1 MNPDALVSAVAG
13 QLRARTTSTP
23 STDWRAP
30 MPADP
35 CPTCDEARARAD
47 ALQARLDAFAG
58 PVEGVDVE
66 AVLEDFDIYQRL
78 DAEGNHPPNRIR
90 MEAILG
96 RLGRQAPALAREVV
110 ALRDALATAEQE
122 RDELRLPLAA
132 DKATG

>member
-1 MNPDALVSAVAG
+1 MNP
-13 QLRARTTSTP
+13 
-23 STDWRAP
+23 
-30 MPADP
+30 
-35 CPTCDEARARAD
+35 D

>member
-1 MNPDALVSAVAG
+1 MILDDLLNEIERAVAKHG
-13 QLRARTTSTP
+13 PLPIGVDPSVRLVGACAAAERVARIA
-23 STDWRAP
+23 TDQS
-30 MPADP
+30 
-35 CPTCDEARARAD
+35 PTWS
-47 ALQARLDAFAG
+47 ALAVL
-58 PVEGVDVE
+58 VEEVDVE

>member
-66 AVLEDFDIYQRL
+66 ARAEDS
-78 DAEGNHPPNRIR
+78 AELRA
-90 MEAILG
+90 ELVQVA
-96 RLGRQAPALAREVV
+96 AV
-110 ALRDALATAEQE
+110 ALRWAAQLSGEDAGAALRGRTFGGE
-122 RDELRLPLAA
+122 R
-132 DKATG
+132 

>member
-30 MPADP
+30 MPADR